1 MPVTPNIIAIIL
13 IVIASIL
20 HLGARRKELNRER
33 VLRIILLWVL
43 VIGVGF
49 SGLFG
54 FAGHVFMA
62 DTVAETIGWLTGS
75 PFQFEVGMANLA
87 LGVIGIL
94 CYRFR
99 DNFWLCT
106 IVANGVFL
114 FGDGIG
120 HIRQMMVSGDFAP
133 FNTGATLYWDLGF
146 PVFTILLW
154 LMLRKAGIVSL
165 AFEKR
170 DPLIVFPPYIKP

>member
-1 MPVTPNIIAIIL
+1 MQITPNIIAIIL
-13 IVIASIL
+13 IVIAVVL

-33 VLRIILLWVL
+33 VLEIILLWVL
-43 VIGVGF
+43 VIGIGF

-54 FAGHVFMA
+54 FAGHIFMA
-62 DTVAETIGWLTGS
+62 DTVAESIGWPTGS

-87 LGVIGIL
+87 LGVIGLL

-106 IVANGVFL
+106 IIANGVFL

-120 HIRQMMVSGDFAP
+120 HIRQMIVSANFEP
-133 FNTGATLYWDLGF
+133 LNTGATLYWDLGF

-154 LMLRKAGIVSL
+154 LMLRKARIVSIATKKEIL
-165 AFEKR
+165 
-170 DPLIVFPPYIKP
+170 